1 MKFTSKKA
9 FTLVEL
15 LVVIVIIAILASIV
29 AVSTGSARRN
39 ARDAKR
45 VGDIQAVDTAMR
57 MYIANTSTLPAAACA
72 DAVGASACFTAQANA
87 LVAAGYLAN
96 VPVDP
101 LNTAPQVYSMSA
113 QVPGPGTGA
122 VAGGSCFVAY
132 VTLESSTNNVLSNDI
147 NTNTCGSAGCGGTAV
162 YCTGIK

>member
-15 LVVIVIIAILASIV
+15 LVVIVIIAILASVV
-29 AVSTGSARRN
+29 AVSTGSARKN

-57 MYIANTSTLPAAACA
+57 MYIANTGTLPAVACS
-72 DAVGASACFTAQANA
+72 DSSCFTNQVNA
-87 LVAAGYLAN
+87 LVAAGYIAN
-96 VPVDP
+96 LPVDP
-101 LNTAPQVYSMSA
+101 LNSSPQIYSMSA
-113 QVPGPGTGA
+113 AATGA
-122 VAGGSCFVAY
+122 AAGGPCFIAK
-132 VTLESSTNNVLSNDI
+132 VTLESSTNSVLSNDI
-147 NTNTCGSAGCGGTAV
+147 IGNPVCGMACNGGAE